1 MTETHQ
7 DEQNLGDRQFANTL
21 ARGMEVLR
29 CFSPERSHLS
39 NKELSV
45 MTGMPKATVSRFTYT
60 LVQLGYLR
68 SDKISGRYMLA
79 PAILTLAYPLLTSL
93 GVRQLARPAMHDF
106 ANAVQGSVSLGMRER
121 MRIVYVETARARSVY
136 SANMAEVGM
145 AHSII
150 SSAIGR
156 AYLCACTPME
166 RDALINEVKVK
177 DVNLWEKY
185 KNSVEKSLAE
195 YRQLK
200 FCYSYGDLRSD
211 IYAVAAPLPREPH
224 SEIVV
229 MNCVLQSYQVAQGE
243 LESNYGPR
251 LVSLVSSL
259 ATGAM
264 HV

>member
-1 MTETHQ
+1 MTENNQ
-7 DEQNLGDRQFANTL
+7 DEQNSGDRQFANTL

-29 CFSPERSHLS
+29 CFSPERPHLS

-45 MTGMPKATVSRFTYT
+45 MTDMPKATVSRFTYT

-68 SDKISGRYMLA
+68 SDKITGRYMLA

-106 ANAVQGSVSLGMRER
+106 ANAVQGSVSLGVRER

-145 AHSII
+145 AHSLF

-156 AYLCACTPME
+156 AYLCACTPLE

-177 DVNLWEKY
+177 DPEFWVKY
-185 KNSVEKSLAE
+185 EDFVEKSLAN
-195 YRQLK
+195 YLK
-200 FCYSYGDLRSD
+200 LNFCYSYGDLRPD
-211 IYAVAAPLPREPH
+211 IYAVAAPLPRQPN

-229 MNCVLQSYQVAQGE
+229 INCVLQSYRVAQGE

-259 ATGAM
+259 TSGAA
-264 HV
+264 

>member
-1 MTETHQ
+1 MTETNQ
-7 DEQNLGDRQFANTL
+7 DEQNSGDRQFANTL

-29 CFSPERSHLS
+29 CFSPECSQLS

-79 PAILTLAYPLLTSL
+79 TAILTLAYPLLTSL

-145 AHSII
+145 AHSLF

-156 AYLCACTPME
+156 AYLCACTPSE
-166 RDALINEVKVK
+166 RDALINEVRVK
-177 DVNLWEKY
+177 DACFFEKH
-185 KNSVEKSLAE
+185 KEALEKSLTE
-195 YRQLK
+195 YRSLN
-200 FCYSYGDLRSD
+200 FCYSYGDLRQD
-211 IYAVAAPLPREPH
+211 VYAVAAPLPRQPN

-229 MNCVLQSYQVAQGE
+229 INCVLQSYRVAQGE

-259 ATGAM
+259 AASSM
-264 HV
+264 HI